1 MLFSQRMGLKPVGKF
16 VQRESID
23 EELRNKIWNVLKLQ
37 LWDLWESKPGPY
49 SINYRGENAKKIDD
63 LLQLMW
69 FHYFKKPLDI
79 QPKFD
84 PSSRGSSYYNLL
96 REIVMKGEW
105 HEVFDLVESLAQ
117 YMPENWCKDFVGFL
131 NYVLQQENSAYRMID
146 LRFVETT
153 DENEV
158 KSVEEG
164 IEAGSSSVRTH
175 LQRALALLTDRK
187 APDYRNSIKESISA
201 VEAVC
206 QEIAGKPNATLGQC
220 LGLIKQQRHVHPA
233 FEQALLKLYG
243 FTSDSGGIRHAI
255 TEEGENPSYADAKFM
270 LVSCAALTN
279 YFRSLLTERA

>member
-1 MLFSQRMGLKPVGKF
+1 MLFSQRMGLKPVGKL

-37 LWDLWESKPGPY
+37 LWDLWEPEPGAY
-49 SINYRGENAKKIDD
+49 STHYRSEDAKRIDR
-63 LLQLMW
+63 LLQAMW
-69 FHYFKKPLDI
+69 FHYFKKPLDT

-84 PSSRGSSYYNLL
+84 QSGRGASYYNVL
-96 REIVMKGEW
+96 REIVLKGEW

-117 YMPENWCKDFVGFL
+117 YMPHQWREDFVKFL
-131 NYVLQQENSAYRMID
+131 NNVLTHENSAYRMVD

-153 DENEV
+153 DDNEV
-158 KSVEEG
+158 RAVEEG
-164 IEAGSSSVRTH
+164 IDAGGSSVRAH
-175 LQRALALLTDRK
+175 LQRALELLTDRK

-206 QEIAGKPNATLGQC
+206 QEIAGKPSATLGQC
-220 LGLIKQQRHVHPA
+220 LGAIKQKRHVHPA

-255 TEEGENPSYADAKFM
+255 TEEGESPSYADAKFM
-270 LVSCAALTN
+270 LVSCSALTN
-279 YFRSLLTERA
+279 YFRTLLTERA